1 MLPRC
6 LLQHT
11 TDKFYHLAKEQGY
24 RSRAAF
30 KLVQLNKKY
39 DFLSKASSLLDLC
52 AAPGGWLQARW
63 RRLGGPHWH
72 YSCSALRRLA
82 PWLTRPF
89 AAQVAHKYMPLSSTI
104 VGVDLVPI
112 RPIRGVV
119 TLTEDITTAKCR
131 AAVKRCLP
139 PGGLFDVV
147 ICDGAPNVGGAWS
160 AEAYTQAALVLEACK
175 LACDVLAPKGLF
187 ITKVFRSAEYHALLY
202 TFHQLFERVE
212 STKPLA
218 SRSTSAEIYVACIGY
233 RAPGKLDKRLLDPTH
248 LFASTEGGDGAGDA
262 GQGASGKPS
271 VLDVPDGETRRNRG
285 GYDTATGTLF
295 TFGDAEADF
304 VSSDKPVEALGAFN
318 LFRIAPGSEL
328 DVHEATTGEVRS
340 LIADLR
346 VLGKRD
352 FRALLKWRDGVR
364 RTRAAEAKAAA
375 AAAEAADGA
384 KAAGEADA
392 GDEEDKLLAEMEEV
406 RERAE
411 RRKRREKKTKAK
423 AKTKARVRAALGA
436 NGDANDVYGHDNEL
450 FALKRVTGG
459 KAGLE
464 RVADKATGDSDG
476 DDSEDELRALAAEQ
490 SDEED
495 DAYGDDDGEEDPD
508 RVADEVL
515 LNRELDAMYAA
526 YATRRGLKHTG
537 EVVVKR
543 RSRASLK
550 DAGELAGDMDG
561 DIGEDTDDF
570 DWRASGKE
578 LAKRTAA
585 SAAEAAASRNPLVLS
600 GPKGKAQGGSL
611 ADIWFSNPVFDD
623 IIRGSTAQPAAGRV
637 KPAKRKQ
644 VAAAEE
650 DEEEEDA
657 IRTAARAAARG
668 WEASGG
674 DKDEA
679 RPKKA
684 ASGRGG
690 TATRGEDTDFEIV
703 PQRADDGSDSDSD
716 RSTSYDRE
724 MDETLD
730 DGTKAEIR
738 AMGRLLMRRKTR
750 EALTEEGYHK
760 WTSGSQEELPPW
772 FAADEARHC
781 RRNLPVTAAEV
792 AAEKA
797 ALRAL
802 DARPIKKVAEARARK
817 KRKLA
822 VRMDQAR
829 SQANAIADQEDVP
842 LASRMRQIER
852 VYAKSRRGKGGPTGK
867 GGKGGKDAK
876 GSSKSR
882 LDPRMRKDQRQVGSK
897 KKAENAKRKGKGG
910 RGKGGGGKKR

>member
-1 MLPRC
+1 MPGLSSRR
-6 LLQHT
+6 HT
-11 TDKFYHLAKEQGY
+11 ADKFYHLAKEQGY

-52 AAPGGWLQARW
+52 AAPGGWLQARGW
-63 RRLGGPHWH
+63 RGRGPTA
-72 YSCSALRRLA
+72 SVACVRRLA
-82 PWLTRPF
+82 PWLTRS
-89 AAQVAHKYMPLSSTI
+89 AAVQVAHKYMPLSSTI

-175 LACDVLAPKGLF
+175 LACDVLAPNGLF

-233 RAPGKLDKRLLDPTH
+233 RAPGKLDKRLLDPQH
-248 LFASTEGGDGAGDA
+248 LFASTEGGAAAGDA
-262 GQGASGKPS
+262 GQGGASSGKPS

-285 GYDTATGTLF
+285 GYDTTTGTLF
-295 TFGDAEADF
+295 AFGDAEADF
-304 VSSDKPVEALGAFN
+304 VSNDKAVEALGAFT

-328 DVHEATTGEVRS
+328 DKHEATTGEVRS
-340 LIADLR
+340 LISDLR

-352 FRALLKWRDGVR
+352 FRALLKWRDLVR
-364 RTRAAEAKAAA
+364 CTRAAEAKAAA
-375 AAAEAADGA
+375 AAAAEGDASKAPGDDDGV
-384 KAAGEADA
+384 
-392 GDEEDKLLAEMEEV
+392 DEEDKLLAEMEGV

-436 NGDANDVYGHDNEL
+436 NGDASDVYGHDNEL

-459 KAGLE
+459 AAGLE
-464 RVADKATGDSDG
+464 RVADKATGDSD

-490 SDEED
+490 SDEDEEGEEED
-495 DAYGDDDGEEDPD
+495 GGDGEEDPD

-537 EVVVKR
+537 EVTIKR

-550 DAGELAGDMDG
+550 DPGELGGGVDVEDG
-561 DIGEDTDDF
+561 DADF
-570 DWRASGKE
+570 DWRASGKD
-578 LAKRTAA
+578 LAQRVAA
-585 SAAEAAASRNPLVLS
+585 SAAEKAASRNPLVLP
-600 GPKGKAQGGSL
+600 GPKGKAPAGSL
-611 ADIWFSNPVFDD
+611 ADVWFSNPVFDD
-623 IIRGSTAQPAAGRV
+623 IIRGSGKGAAPQPAKAG
-637 KPAKRKQ
+637 KRKKA
-644 VAAAEE
+644 VVAEE
-650 DEEEEDA
+650 DDDEENDA
-657 IRTAARAAARG
+657 IRSAARAAARG
-668 WEASGG
+668 WDASGE
-674 DKDEA
+674 DEDA
-679 RPKKA
+679 RPAKA
-684 ASGRGG
+684 RGRGG
-690 TATRGEDTDFEIV
+690 AAARGDDAGFEIV
-703 PQRADDGSDSDSD
+703 PQRAEAEDSDSDSD

-738 AMGRLLMRRKTR
+738 AMGRLLMKRKTR
-750 EALTEEGYHK
+750 EAVTEEGYHK

-817 KRKLA
+817 KKKLA

-829 SQANAIADQEDVP
+829 AQANAIADQEDVP

-852 VYAKSRRGKGGPTGK
+852 VYAKSRRGKGGPAAK
-867 GGKGGKDAK
+867 GGKGGKDTK
-876 GSSKSR
+876 TR

-897 KKAENAKRKGKGG
+897 KKKETAKRKGKGG
-910 RGKGGGGKKR
+910 GKGGGGKKR